1 MRADREI
8 RVVRVSSNKLCHAMA
23 LLTIVACCAEFALG
37 QEDVGFCSRHHPW
50 GGFEPGAWKLVRVVT
65 ETLDPDG
72 SLTGTSTTD
81 TRTTLVEA
89 GPDTLTLRQSVTV
102 EVAGKRFEAEP
113 KSVTQGLCGQRPGQ
127 AVRFSQ
133 PKPAEVVIEQQPVDC
148 RVQRMTINGQS
159 TTAVT
164 NVYYSDDIEPH
175 VLRRETVVTNGDGEG
190 LISESTTEVLAL
202 NMPFRVLS
210 EIQTTAQLRTVH
222 KHPKGTV
229 VTTTVHSPRVPGGV
243 VAHWSKELDP
253 QGNIIRRSTLELLDY
268 GLESEEVRTGIFGR
282 RRGRLFRSGE

>member
-1 MRADREI
+1 M
-8 RVVRVSSNKLCHAMA
+8 RVSSNKLCHAMA
-23 LLTIVACCAEFALG
+23 LLTIVACCAEAALG
-37 QEDVGFCSRHHPW
+37 QDGAGICRRHHPW

-65 ETLDPDG
+65 ETLAPDG

-81 TRTTLVEA
+81 TRTMLVET

-113 KSVTQGLCGQRPGQ
+113 KSVTQGFCGQRPGQ
-127 AVRFSQ
+127 SVRFSS
-133 PKPAEVVIEQQPVDC
+133 PKPTQMTIEQRPIDC
-148 RVQRMTINGQS
+148 RVQRMTIKGQS
-159 TTAVT
+159 STTVT

-175 VLRRETVVTNGDGEG
+175 VLRRETVVTNGKDDDG

-202 NMPFRVLS
+202 NMPFRVLT

-229 VTTTVHSPRVPGGV
+229 VTTTIHSPDVPGGV

-253 QGNIIRRSTLELLDY
+253 RGNVVRRSTLELLDY

-282 RRGRLFRSGE
+282 RRGRLFRSGK